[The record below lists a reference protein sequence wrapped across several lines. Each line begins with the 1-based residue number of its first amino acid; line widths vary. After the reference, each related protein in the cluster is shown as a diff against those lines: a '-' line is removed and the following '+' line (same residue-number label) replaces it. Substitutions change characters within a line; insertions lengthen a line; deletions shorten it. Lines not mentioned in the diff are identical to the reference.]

1 MLQARDLTC
10 VRGERMLFS
19 ALSFSLE
26 PGQAVRVAGANGT
39 GKTSLLRML
48 CGLTLPAG
56 GEVLWQGLSIRK
68 QREEYHSRMCY
79 IGHASAVKDDL
90 TAVENLTLSAA
101 LGGLKIGEAE
111 AWNALQRIGL
121 EGQDDLPARA
131 LSQGQRRRAVLAR
144 LLIAPA
150 PALWI
155 LDEPFT
161 ALDRQAVQQL
171 CEVLA
176 GHLDAGGMLV
186 LTTHQ
191 EAPIAGHTARVV
203 SLDGRC

>member
-1 MLQARDLTC
+1 
-10 VRGERMLFS
+10 
-19 ALSFSLE
+19 
-26 PGQAVRVAGANGT
+26 
-39 GKTSLLRML
+39 
-48 CGLTLPAG
+48 
-56 GEVLWQGLSIRK
+56 
-68 QREEYHSRMCY
+68 MCY

-144 LLIAPA
+144 LLNAPA

-203 SLDGRC
+203 NLDGRC